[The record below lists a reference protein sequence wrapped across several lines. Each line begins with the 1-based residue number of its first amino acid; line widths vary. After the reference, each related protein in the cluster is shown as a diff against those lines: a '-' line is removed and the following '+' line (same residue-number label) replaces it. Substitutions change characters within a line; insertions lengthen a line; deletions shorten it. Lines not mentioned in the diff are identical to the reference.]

1 MIPRLF
7 RPCLFTLSL
16 LVAVLT
22 TSDLAARTNPS
33 SPASKPDAPDE
44 VQAPRKPTSWGDLP
58 YRVSMR
64 LRLAFPLAVKRLR
77 NVPSCQ
83 ALFEELGANGVE
95 KLATTEY
102 RSPTEQQKSLPR
114 IRLAKAFT
122 LVGSSKTMLCQSF
135 GEVPRGRAAITLI
148 HEALHFAGLSE
159 RPVDPEGMTAGEIDR
174 LVAKACR
181 L

>member
-1 MIPRLF
+1 MIPRFF
-7 RPCLFTLSL
+7 RPCPITLSI

-22 TSDLAARTNPS
+22 ASDLGAQTDLS
-33 SPASKPDAPDE
+33 SLAPKPDASKE
-44 VQAPRKPTSWGDLP
+44 VQAPRKPRTSGDLP
-58 YRVSMR
+58 TRVAMQ
-64 LRLAFPLAVKRLR
+64 LRVAFPLAVKRLR
-77 NVPSCQ
+77 KVSSCQ

-95 KLATTEY
+95 KLAATEY
-102 RSPTEQQKSLPR
+102 RRPTEQQESIPR
-114 IRLAKAFT
+114 IRSAKAFT

-135 GEVPRGRAAITLI
+135 GEVPRGTAAVTLI